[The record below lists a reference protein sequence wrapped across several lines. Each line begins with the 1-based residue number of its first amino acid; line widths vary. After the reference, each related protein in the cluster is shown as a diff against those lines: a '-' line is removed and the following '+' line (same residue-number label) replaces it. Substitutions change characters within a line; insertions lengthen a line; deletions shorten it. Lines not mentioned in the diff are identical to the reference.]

1 MPDTTP
7 DKKGA
12 NHGFRPHE
20 LLEAASAS
28 CMNMTFRMYAE
39 IHAIPLAGMS
49 VVLCRGTGDRQVF
62 GGDKVPGRI
71 RVAASEA

>member
-7 DKKGA
+7 DKEGA

-28 CMNMTFRMYAE
+28 CMNMTLRMYAE

-49 VVLCRGTGDRQVF
+49 VAVWLNPNNLVNMLIPPF
-62 GGDKVPGRI
+62 
-71 RVAASEA
+71 E